1 MVFSKSYRRKRRTF
15 RKRRTMGGPLTM
27 RRRPRPM
34 TTGRVKKI
42 IGAELKSIQ
51 VNQRD
56 TVVNLANPQLLKVSG
71 IANGDG
77 QNEREGNR
85 LTGVNLHGHITV
97 SGDPAGGGE
106 EITDVRTVVFR
117 WNEDVSAQS
126 PTNAD
131 IMEDINNLGSS
142 YNINNRGKF
151 KILWS
156 RYFTI
161 VNNEDNVGFR
171 RTLRYYVKL
180 TGPKILYDG
189 AGAGDGDG
197 KKYQIYVM
205 VLSAS
210 PDVGHPLYT
219 INNTF
224 RYTDS

>member
-1 MVFSKSYRRKRRTF
+1 MPFNKSFRRKRRTF
-15 RKRRTMGGPLTM
+15 VKRRRMGGPLTM

-42 IGAELKSIQ
+42 IGAELKVIQ
-51 VNQRD
+51 INDRD
-56 TVVNLANPQLLKVSG
+56 TIVNLANPQLLKITG
-71 IANGDG
+71 IPNGDG
-77 QNEREGNR
+77 QDEREGNR
-85 LTGVNLHGHITV
+85 LTGVNLHGHVTLR
-97 SGDPAGGGE
+97 GDPAGGGDE
-106 EITDVRTVVFR
+106 VTDVRVVIFR
-117 WNEDVSAQS
+117 WNEDLSVQT

-151 KILWS
+151 KVLWS
-156 RYFTI
+156 RYFTL
-161 VNNEDNVGFR
+161 VNNEDNPAFR
-171 RTLRYYVKL
+171 KTLRYYVKL

-197 KKYQIYVM
+197 KKFQIYFM
-205 VLSAS
+205 TLSNS
-210 PDVGHPLYT
+210 PDVGHPIYT